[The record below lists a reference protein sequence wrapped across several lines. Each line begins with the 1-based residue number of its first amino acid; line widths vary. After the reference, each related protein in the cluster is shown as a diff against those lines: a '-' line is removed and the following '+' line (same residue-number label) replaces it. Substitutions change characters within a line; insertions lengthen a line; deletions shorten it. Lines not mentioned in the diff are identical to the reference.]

1 MNSDDTAQNLEVN
14 LPLPEALQNDMSND
28 EANLDNPMLKGLY
41 AEIERL
47 DSTSHYGFVT
57 TIVGSIIE
65 VSGLQKLVSVG
76 SICRIENRKKKSF
89 PCEIVGFKG
98 DQSLVMA
105 YASIEGLG
113 PGCCV
118 FYEGQSNVI
127 YPHDSWLGRTLDA
140 FGSPVDEKGGLVSGP
155 SAYELNASPIPAHQ
169 RRLVENRIDLGVR
182 AMNTFTTCCAGQRMG
197 IFAGSG
203 VGKSVLLSM
212 LAKFSKADIIIIGLL
227 GERGR
232 EVREFI
238 DRHLGMEGMAR
249 SVVIVATSDEPAL
262 MRRRAAYTT
271 MSVAEYFR
279 DQGKEVLCL
288 MDSVT
293 RFAMALREIGLSVG
307 EPPTTKGY
315 TPNVFVELPRL
326 LERAGPGSDRKN
338 DRSHNEMGNIT
349 GLFTVL
355 VEGGDDNEP
364 ISDTT
369 RGILDGHIMMDRKI
383 AERGRFPAIN
393 ILRSISRTMPDCNDA
408 YESDLI
414 KRARGYLSTYD
425 DMEELIRLGAYR
437 EGSNPNVDEAISFFD
452 KLDDFISQNKDEK
465 ITFQDGFEQLEN
477 IFSVEI

>member
-1 MNSDDTAQNLEVN
+1 
-14 LPLPEALQNDMSND
+14 
-28 EANLDNPMLKGLY
+28 MLRGLCE
-41 AEIERL
+41 EISRL
-47 DSTSHYGFVT
+47 HPVHHFGFVT

-65 VSGLQKLVSVG
+65 VSGLQKIVSVG
-76 SICRIENRKKKSF
+76 SVCRLENRADNSF
-89 PCEIVGFKG
+89 PCEVVGFKG
-98 DQSLVMA
+98 DQTLVMG
-105 YASIEGLG
+105 YDSIDGLG
-113 PGCCV
+113 PGCKV
-118 FYEGQSNVI
+118 TFEGHHNVI
-127 YPHDSWLGRTLDA
+127 YPHDSWLGRTLDG
-140 FGSPVDEKGGLVSGP
+140 FGTPIDSQGPLPSGP
-155 SAYELNASPIPAHQ
+155 QSYDLNASPIPAHK

-182 AMNTFTTCCAGQRMG
+182 AINTFTTCCSGQRMG

-212 LAKFSKADIIIIGLL
+212 LAKFSKADIIVIGLI

-238 DRHLGMEGMAR
+238 EKHLGKEGMTR
-249 SVVIVATSDEPAL
+249 SVVVVATSDEPAL

-271 MSVAEYFR
+271 MAIAEYFR

-293 RFAMALREIGLSVG
+293 RFAMALREIGLSIG

-326 LERAGPGSDRKN
+326 LERAGPGSDQQ
-338 DRSHNEMGNIT
+338 EQQQGNIT

-355 VEGGDDNEP
+355 VEGDDDNEP

-369 RGILDGHIMMDRKI
+369 RGILDGHIMLDRKI

-393 ILRSISRTMPDCNDA
+393 ILRSISRTMPDCNSTE
-408 YESDLI
+408 ESEMI
-414 KRARGYLSTYD
+414 QRARGYLSTYD

-437 EGSNPNVDEAISFFD
+437 KGSNPNVDEAIKYYEQLDPFVAQD
-452 KLDDFISQNKDEK
+452 KDMN
-465 ITFQDGFEQLEN
+465 ITFESGFENLGL
-477 IFSVEI
+477 IFGYNEEQGDQPPEVVSGFES